1 MTTHRASLRV
11 SPDSSGG
18 EHWSWPLVGA
28 GTDGQ
33 LPAQPGTHLQ
43 GEPAL
48 LLMPLAGRQH
58 RGTIACSAPCL
69 GPNVSLLGRTEG
81 QLPWLSLFGAL
92 DETPAPG
99 AGPGSEQGCV
109 VERAELALS

>member
-1 MTTHRASLRV
+1 M
-11 SPDSSGG
+11 GG

-33 LPAQPGTHLQ
+33 LPAQPGTCLQ
-43 GEPAL
+43 GEPPR

-58 RGTIACSAPCL
+58 RGTIGCSAPCL
-69 GPNVSLLGRTEG
+69 GLNASLPGRTEG
-81 QLPWLSLFGAL
+81 QLPWLSLPRAP
-92 DETPAPG
+92 DETPAPS
-99 AGPGSEQGCV
+99 AGPGSEQECV